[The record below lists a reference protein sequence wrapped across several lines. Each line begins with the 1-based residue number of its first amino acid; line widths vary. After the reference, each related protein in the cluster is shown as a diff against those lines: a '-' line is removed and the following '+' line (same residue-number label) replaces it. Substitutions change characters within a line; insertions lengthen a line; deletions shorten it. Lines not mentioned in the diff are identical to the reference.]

1 MADMHHAQE
10 LGANFVEDVI
20 RKLPQIGATKPTIGR
35 MEAKGIGFSL
45 GNDRTHFCLKF
56 IGEPGGNFVVILERL
71 GHVPLHQRVINYFHA
86 NRSR

>member
-1 MADMHHAQE
+1 MADMHDAQE

-20 RKLPQIGATKPTIGR
+20 RKLPQIGATKPAIRGMKT
-35 MEAKGIGFSL
+35 KGIGL
-45 GNDRTHFCLKF
+45 GLGDDRTHFCVKF

-71 GHVPLHQRVINYFHA
+71 GHVPLHQRVINYFHE